1 MKVTNNRKCIKFIF
15 SLVEVLSSEAYLLW
29 GGRGAD
35 LLLQAA
41 PHVYMG
47 KSGMSGMVL
56 KVSSVFIGFWHS
68 NALYSYNHKSTLE
81 CFWKYITILNQFK
94 SYLTAYMK
102 FLGRKML
109 AILYTHLR
117 LKLARE
123 FLFKGT
129 KQFPHSYIIFRFC
142 A

>member
-1 MKVTNNRKCIKFIF
+1 MYQIHIQIRWSVVIWGLPT
-15 SLVEVLSSEAYLLW
+15 LW
-29 GGRGAD
+29 GRGAD

-41 PHVYMG
+41 PHVYM
-47 KSGMSGMVL
+47 GMVL

-81 CFWKYITILNQFK
+81 CFWKYITIFNQFK

-109 AILYTHLR
+109 VILYTHLI

-142 A
+142 AWVLLNPTE